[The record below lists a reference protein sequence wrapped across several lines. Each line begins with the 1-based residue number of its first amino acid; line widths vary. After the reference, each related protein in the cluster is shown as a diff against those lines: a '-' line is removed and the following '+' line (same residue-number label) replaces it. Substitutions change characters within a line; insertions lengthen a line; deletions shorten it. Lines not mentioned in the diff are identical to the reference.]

1 MSPRLLRVKRLFSF
15 ACFSKFQYY
24 CYFVLRMTI
33 QPIDDSLERLS
44 HYDFDLPKE
53 LIAQHPAPNR
63 SDSKL
68 LDARSTKPI
77 DRVFKQLPELL
88 KSGDLLIFN
97 DTQVVKARLFGEK
110 ISGGRLEL
118 LIERVLP
125 KSNEHSDYLVAAH
138 MRVSKKP
145 RNGDSLIMEGGF
157 KAKLIGRWP
166 NEDGPLYLLSFD
178 QEPFTLMQ
186 KFGHVPLPP
195 YVEHVDDLDDQQRYQ
210 SIFAKHPGAA
220 AAPTAS
226 LHFDAELIESLQIKG
241 INHARLTLHIGAGT
255 FQPVKTEKISEHK
268 MHSEWYSIP
277 DDTISAI
284 TKCKQNGGRVIA
296 VGTTSV
302 RSLESWA
309 ASNISLGETNIFIRP
324 GFKFKVVD
332 LMITNF
338 HLPKSTLLMLVS
350 AFTSHA
356 HVFNLYAH
364 AIENKYRFFSYGDAM
379 LLEKF

>member
-1 MSPRLLRVKRLFSF
+1 
-15 ACFSKFQYY
+15 
-24 CYFVLRMTI
+24 MTI

-125 KSNEHSDYLVAAH
+125 KSNEHSGYLVAAH

-277 DDTISAI
+277 DDTINAI

-364 AIENKYRFFSYGDAM
+364 AIEKKYRFFSYGDAM

>member
-1 MSPRLLRVKRLFSF
+1 
-15 ACFSKFQYY
+15 
-24 CYFVLRMTI
+24 MTI
-33 QPIDDSLERLS
+33 QPTDDSLERLS

-53 LIAQHPAPNR
+53 LIAQHPTTNR

-68 LDARSTKPI
+68 LDARTTKPV

-125 KSNEHSDYLVAAH
+125 KSNEDSGYLVAAH

-145 RNGDSLIMEGGF
+145 RNGDTLLMEGGF

-166 NEDGPLYLLSFD
+166 NEDGPLYLLSFE

-210 SIFAKHPGAA
+210 SIFAKHPGAV

-226 LHFDAELIESLQIKG
+226 LHFDTELIESLQIKG
-241 INHARLTLHIGAGT
+241 INNARLTLHIGAGT
-255 FQPVKTEKISEHK
+255 FQPVKTEKISEHI

-277 DDTISAI
+277 DDTINAI
-284 TKCKQNGGRVIA
+284 NKCKQNGGRVIA

-309 ASNISLGETNIFIRP
+309 VSNIPSGETNIFIRP

-350 AFTSHA
+350 AFTSHS
-356 HVFNLYAH
+356 HVFDLYAH
-364 AIENKYRFFSYGDAM
+364 AIEKKYRFFSYGDAM
-379 LLEKF
+379 LLERS

>member
-1 MSPRLLRVKRLFSF
+1 
-15 ACFSKFQYY
+15 
-24 CYFVLRMTI
+24 MTI
-33 QPIDDSLERLS
+33 QPTDDSLERLS

-53 LIAQHPAPNR
+53 LIAQHPTTNR

-68 LDARSTKPI
+68 LDARTTKPV

-125 KSNEHSDYLVAAH
+125 KSNEDSSYLVAAH

-145 RNGDSLIMEGGF
+145 RNGDTLLMEGGF

-166 NEDGPLYLLSFD
+166 NEDGPLYLLSFE

-210 SIFAKHPGAA
+210 SIFAKHPGAV

-226 LHFDAELIESLQIKG
+226 LHFDTELIESLQIKG
-241 INHARLTLHIGAGT
+241 INNARLTLHIGAGT
-255 FQPVKTEKISEHK
+255 FQPVKTEKISEHI

-277 DDTISAI
+277 DDTINAI
-284 TKCKQNGGRVIA
+284 NKCKQNGGRVIA

-309 ASNISLGETNIFIRP
+309 VSNIPSGETNIFIRP

-350 AFTSHA
+350 AFTSHS
-356 HVFNLYAH
+356 HVFDLYAH
-364 AIENKYRFFSYGDAM
+364 AIEKKYRFFSYGDAM
-379 LLEKF
+379 LLERS